1 MWRSLCSDAR
11 ELGDICMRAPK
22 SLPKVIGSGSKETVS
37 DETTRMVD
45 VPSRRIRAPCKMLWW
60 FGLCMLETWFP
71 RSLSR
76 LFHRL
81 SDLGRGRFSI
91 VCSNHDRVSRRCCVI
106 IRLPG
111 PKGEGRLQQC
121 PILATGGLSSLWPE
135 SLTSSAYHIPRRPLT
150 IAQDD

>member
-22 SLPKVIGSGSKETVS
+22 SLPKVIGSGFNEASFRRNDTNGGCS
-37 DETTRMVD
+37 L
-45 VPSRRIRAPCKMLWW
+45 PSNQGALQMLPC

-121 PILATGGLSSLWPE
+121 PILATGRLSSLWPE
-135 SLTSSAYHIPRRPLT
+135 SLTLSAYHIPRRPLT
-150 IAQDD
+150 ICPR